1 MGRLNVSSWDTGL
14 LSSLKASEN
23 LDPKASEEALRY
35 ANKFGVSASQAMQ
48 EVDSI
53 KSTWG
58 KGDDNGLIELP
69 KTSPQVAELLKDP
82 IMASIYRN
90 SPDMALRWA
99 KDTESEY
106 GLFKSV
112 LNGMTG
118 FMGATTGAVGGG
130 LEVLGHVLDNE
141 RIYNAGQ
148 RAVANANEWFGMR
161 YNVQAETT
169 AGRIGYALVEN
180 APQFL
185 AQVFVGMF
193 SPAAAAALMAGQIG
207 GAQYAELRRN
217 NINIADSALASGG
230 NALGQGLLEF
240 ISLGKILNVG
250 RRISKGTNAGRAIAE
265 AMATEGI
272 TEFIQEYPDAAAEI
286 WARYN
291 HFSTEDQ
298 VNRFIADFEEIT
310 ENGMYAGA
318 VGGLYGLI
326 GGSVSV
332 AAGRQIQKQKTAFVD
347 HMAERARTS
356 GVTPDVAKATID
368 GLADGEVVYLDAE
381 TVKRVFNQQGIDPAL
396 TLGITESQIEQ
407 AVESGSDIVVSAGT
421 LAKARMEIPTLFEEM
436 KGNFAFGNGEAM
448 ESRVKEKRTMEAAI
462 YKAQQQERQSDAIFG
477 EFRNQLEAA
486 GYKGREIN
494 DIITILRSRGAS
506 YNPENP
512 GQYYIDHPLEFAR
525 GGDGGVYAQAAMKKS
540 EAKSLSHFYHEIKTS
555 NIDSQGKGK
564 LFYSMT
570 TSDGTKIDV
579 ANDDALHFG
588 KKHQLTEAQLNDIET
603 HLEKIKDYEIDDKKK
618 GHYNGRTVRV
628 KINTPSG
635 IAGATL
641 EFLSGGRIFMT
652 TAFFDTEVNIDN
664 WLKRKEG
671 ADRSTLNN
679 SDASFIGQPSIINII
694 KEKLGIVKDS
704 NDETKG
710 YNQSAFHGSP
720 YKFNEFDLGAIGTG
734 TGVQAHGWGLY
745 FAFSKNTAKR
755 YRDRLKGSTD
765 EGSLFE
771 VDIPENDVLLDEGKA
786 IEKQPPKVRAIIETE
801 LERIGG
807 SASNGKSFYKEI
819 IFEMQRMGA
828 ENPARAASEHLNKL
842 GIKGIKYVGMVDGE
856 SYVIFDDQA
865 IKIINSYN
873 QKVNNDKKGSIHWDA
888 EGKAIINLF
897 KGADMSTV
905 IHEAVGHYFN
915 QNLMSDG
922 VLGTATEQ
930 MRKDRQTM
938 LDYAELTEQEWNEL
952 NRPNEEL
959 TDEQF
964 ARKEAA
970 HERWAEAAETYF
982 MEGKAPT
989 EELRGVMSRFKKWLL
1004 DLYGSIMGERRNQNA
1019 VEITDDVRQVFDR
1032 MLASEKMIA
1041 EEARINGYFA
1051 PFPENIR
1058 NGISKA
1064 QLKSLAALES
1074 EAKGLAVEKL
1084 SKEMTANFTQE
1095 RREKIAARENELQK
1109 AAEEQVAAERVY
1121 IASELI
1127 KDDMGHNAKYLSKH
1141 YIEGTLS
1148 DEQVA
1153 SFELIAGLSEYTN
1166 GLEMAN
1172 DILAAPTYNT
1182 AVKDAIQ
1189 TAIKQEFPDL
1199 AAERAAARQ
1208 AAKESL
1214 YNSSSALLVATE
1226 AEIISGHVDKI
1237 VAAKYAKA
1245 RAETAKIQ
1253 AQTDM
1258 RERFKINEATKTTKF
1273 ITAERNAAIKGYKAL
1288 TEGDTATAARYKN
1301 IQLYNHYCVQESIKI
1316 REEQGNLKR
1325 YIKKISRSDIKSWK
1339 NEKHL
1344 AQAGALLSRFGVK
1357 LKGYDPEVRTQ
1368 SLSEYMTEM
1377 NDLYDNVDIAL
1388 WLVSEDVQIA
1398 NPGKELTIIQLQDLV
1413 DAVKNIKH
1421 IAADENSL
1429 KVLGEKGSFLET
1441 KAQLLEHLGTL
1452 PTKSTNEIGA
1462 EKNISMKDRLLA
1474 SIQTPETLLEK
1485 YDGWKRGLLSKLFGK
1500 PARQRDDV
1508 LNVMKAEWIN
1518 SIKDAR
1524 EAWLPSKKDKVAA
1537 YEKKR
1542 RKELGGEPIS
1552 DMELVQI
1559 LCNLGNAE
1567 GIEKMCA
1574 VGSRERPT
1582 LQSMRFKDSEL
1593 WIEGDKDATLKN
1605 ILNFIGREIGAGGII
1620 YAQAK
1625 IDAAGKR
1632 KNEKFDLDRRY
1643 VGFAPT
1649 EVKPVSSAIETP
1661 EGVVMFRGGYFP
1673 LVRDKSAGSR
1683 PQGQDAI
1690 SDTPNIGGKIRTNR
1704 GSSKNRTKAVYPI
1717 DISVDAE
1724 MKAVMDSLHDI
1735 AYRELFN
1742 DVNKLFNDGE
1752 IYSALVE
1759 KLGVADFTALR
1770 EYFLAKTNNTK
1781 SANIGEN
1788 LMSDTASWLRRKTS
1802 NFVIMFN
1809 VKVNIQNLGNIF
1821 LYGNDVDGWTHTDT
1835 IAALSNWGANLQ
1847 EAGKFSGLV
1856 DGVNELSP
1864 YMKYRS
1870 ENPDYTIAELRAEG
1884 KMSGIEEKFVDA
1896 GAKIMALTDGLTAY
1910 PVWIG
1915 AYAKAKRNGAG
1926 HLDARDF
1933 ADTVIRRTLGSFDS
1947 SNVAPIMR
1955 AGGAWKLVTMF
1966 QSFFITQAN
1975 QWIREYG
1982 IFMKEKDVMRLANFA
1997 LSKWLV
2003 FCMMNLLFAGE
2014 DPFEEDEGLGTKL
2027 YNELAT
2033 YPVSMWG
2040 PVGTVGNIFL
2050 SNALGIKNYGYRL
2063 SAAQSTIEKTVA
2075 APGKIKKAFEGKRS
2089 VEEATEDVT
2098 YLMALF
2104 GGVPKGIHTLFWNS
2118 YDYIEN
2124 DMDLKLGDIYR
2135 RRPKKE
2141 RGE

>member
-1 MGRLNVSSWDTGL
+1 MSRLNVSSWDTGL

-35 ANKFGVSASQAMQ
+35 ANKFGISASQAMR

-161 YNVQAETT
+161 YNVQAETK
-169 AGRIGYALVEN
+169 AGRIGYAFVEN

-185 AQVFVGMF
+185 AQVFVGMYN
-193 SPAAAAALMAGQIG
+193 PVAAAALMAGQIG
-207 GAQYAELRRN
+207 GGQYAELRRN

-230 NALGQGLLEF
+230 NALGQGLLES

-540 EAKSLSHFYHEIKTS
+540 EAKSLSNFYNEITTS
-555 NIDSQGKGK
+555 NIDSQGKSK
-564 LFYSMT
+564 LFYPMT
-570 TSDGTKIDV
+570 TSRGARIDV
-579 ANDDALHFG
+579 ANDNILHFA
-588 KKHQLTEAQLNDIET
+588 KKHKLDTTLLDTIEGNIESIEDAYVDNKKRGSNGGKQV
-603 HLEKIKDYEIDDKKK
+603 LAKIK
-618 GHYNGRTVRV
+618 
-628 KINTPSG
+628 TP
-635 IAGATL
+635 AGNAGVL
-641 EFLSGGRIFMT
+641 FEFLSNGRIFMT
-652 TAFFDTEVNIDN
+652 TAFFDSDANIEN
-664 WLKRKEG
+664 WMKKEG
-671 ADRSTLNN
+671 ARTSKLEISNPST
-679 SDASFIGQPSIINII
+679 FTGPPSIINII

-786 IEKQPPKVRAIIETE
+786 IEKQPPKVCAIIETE

-1537 YEKKR
+1537 YEKKL

-1605 ILNFIGREIGAGGII
+1605 ILNFIGREIGAGGIR

-2141 RGE
+2141 RDE

>member
-1 MGRLNVSSWDTGL
+1 MSRLNVSSWDTGL

-35 ANKFGVSASQAMQ
+35 ANKFGISASRAMQ

-90 SPDMALRWA
+90 APDMALRWA

-169 AGRIGYALVEN
+169 AGRIGYAFVEN

-193 SPAAAAALMAGQIG
+193 SPVAAAALMAGQIG

-230 NALGQGLLEF
+230 NALGQGLLES

-326 GGSVSV
+326 GGSVSA

-462 YKAQQQERQSDAIFG
+462 YKAQQQERQSDAVFG

-540 EAKSLSHFYHEIKTS
+540 EAKSLSNFYNEITTS
-555 NIDSQGKGK
+555 NIDSQGKSK
-564 LFYSMT
+564 LFYPMT
-570 TSDGTKIDV
+570 TSRGARIDV
-579 ANDDALHFG
+579 ANDNILHFA
-588 KKHQLTEAQLNDIET
+588 KKHKLDTTLLDTIEGNIESIEDAYVDNKKRGSNGGKQV
-603 HLEKIKDYEIDDKKK
+603 LAKIK
-618 GHYNGRTVRV
+618 
-628 KINTPSG
+628 TP
-635 IAGATL
+635 AGNAGVL
-641 EFLSGGRIFMT
+641 FEFLSNGRIFMT
-652 TAFFDTEVNIDN
+652 TAFFDSDANIEN
-664 WLKRKEG
+664 WMKKEG
-671 ADRSTLNN
+671 ARTSKLEISNPST
-679 SDASFIGQPSIINII
+679 FTGPPSIINII

-1537 YEKKR
+1537 YEKKL

-1605 ILNFIGREIGAGGII
+1605 ILNFIGREIGAGGIR

-2141 RGE
+2141 RDE

>member
-1 MGRLNVSSWDTGL
+1 
-14 LSSLKASEN
+14 
-23 LDPKASEEALRY
+23 
-35 ANKFGVSASQAMQ
+35 
-48 EVDSI
+48 
-53 KSTWG
+53 
-58 KGDDNGLIELP
+58 
-69 KTSPQVAELLKDP
+69 
-82 IMASIYRN
+82 
-90 SPDMALRWA
+90 
-99 KDTESEY
+99 
-106 GLFKSV
+106 
-112 LNGMTG
+112 
-118 FMGATTGAVGGG
+118 
-130 LEVLGHVLDNE
+130 
-141 RIYNAGQ
+141 
-148 RAVANANEWFGMR
+148 
-161 YNVQAETT
+161 
-169 AGRIGYALVEN
+169 
-180 APQFL
+180 
-185 AQVFVGMF
+185 
-193 SPAAAAALMAGQIG
+193 
-207 GAQYAELRRN
+207 
-217 NINIADSALASGG
+217 
-230 NALGQGLLEF
+230 
-240 ISLGKILNVG
+240 
-250 RRISKGTNAGRAIAE
+250 
-265 AMATEGI
+265 
-272 TEFIQEYPDAAAEI
+272 
-286 WARYN
+286 
-291 HFSTEDQ
+291 
-298 VNRFIADFEEIT
+298 
-310 ENGMYAGA
+310 
-318 VGGLYGLI
+318 
-326 GGSVSV
+326 
-332 AAGRQIQKQKTAFVD
+332 
-347 HMAERARTS
+347 
-356 GVTPDVAKATID
+356 
-368 GLADGEVVYLDAE
+368 
-381 TVKRVFNQQGIDPAL
+381 
-396 TLGITESQIEQ
+396 
-407 AVESGSDIVVSAGT
+407 
-421 LAKARMEIPTLFEEM
+421 
-436 KGNFAFGNGEAM
+436 
-448 ESRVKEKRTMEAAI
+448 
-462 YKAQQQERQSDAIFG
+462 
-477 EFRNQLEAA
+477 
-486 GYKGREIN
+486 
-494 DIITILRSRGAS
+494 
-506 YNPENP
+506 
-512 GQYYIDHPLEFAR
+512 
-525 GGDGGVYAQAAMKKS
+525 
-540 EAKSLSHFYHEIKTS
+540 
-555 NIDSQGKGK
+555 
-564 LFYSMT
+564 
-570 TSDGTKIDV
+570 
-579 ANDDALHFG
+579 
-588 KKHQLTEAQLNDIET
+588 
-603 HLEKIKDYEIDDKKK
+603 
-618 GHYNGRTVRV
+618 
-628 KINTPSG
+628 
-635 IAGATL
+635 
-641 EFLSGGRIFMT
+641 
-652 TAFFDTEVNIDN
+652 
-664 WLKRKEG
+664 
-671 ADRSTLNN
+671 
-679 SDASFIGQPSIINII
+679 
-694 KEKLGIVKDS
+694 
-704 NDETKG
+704 
-710 YNQSAFHGSP
+710 
-720 YKFNEFDLGAIGTG
+720 
-734 TGVQAHGWGLY
+734 
-745 FAFSKNTAKR
+745 
-755 YRDRLKGSTD
+755 
-765 EGSLFE
+765 
-771 VDIPENDVLLDEGKA
+771 
-786 IEKQPPKVRAIIETE
+786 
-801 LERIGG
+801 
-807 SASNGKSFYKEI
+807 
-819 IFEMQRMGA
+819 
-828 ENPARAASEHLNKL
+828 
-842 GIKGIKYVGMVDGE
+842 
-856 SYVIFDDQA
+856 
-865 IKIINSYN
+865 
-873 QKVNNDKKGSIHWDA
+873 
-888 EGKAIINLF
+888 
-897 KGADMSTV
+897 MSTV

-915 QNLMSDG
+915 QNLMSDS

-1301 IQLYNHYCVQESIKI
+1301 IQLYNHYFVQESIKL
-1316 REEQGNLKR
+1316 REEQGNLKS

-1537 YEKKR
+1537 YEKKL

-1605 ILNFIGREIGAGGII
+1605 ILNFIGREIGAGGIR

-2141 RGE
+2141 RDE